1 VWCMAET
8 TKVIADHTGIICH
21 TEDGLPLVG
30 PVPGEP
36 GMFASVCMNGHGMA
50 WAFRSA
56 EALVELMTTG
66 KEPDWFPATAFGVE
80 RAWKAGQ

>member
-1 VWCMAET
+1 M
-8 TKVIADHTGIICH
+8 
-21 TEDGLPLVG
+21 
-30 PVPGEP
+30 PGEP
-36 GMFASVCMNGHGMA
+36 GVFASVCMNGHGMA

-66 KEPDWFPATAFGVE
+66 KEPDWFPSTAFGVE